1 MGNDRPRRGEKA
13 APHLAAEEL
22 GARYAVAKE
31 AVECLGFGMSVKEA
45 VQQARTAEP
54 GGRQVT
60 PQQVVQGAHDIISA
74 GPDED
79 MDVDMDGDGEPG
91 TGGDDHGPTTR

>member
-1 MGNDRPRRGEKA
+1 MGNDRPGRGEKA
-13 APHLAAEEL
+13 ASHLAAEEL
-22 GARYAVAKE
+22 GARYAVAKD
-31 AVECLGFGMSVKEA
+31 AVECLDFGMSVKEA

-54 GGRQVT
+54 AGRQVT

-79 MDVDMDGDGEPG
+79 MDMDVDEDVEPG
-91 TGGDDHGPTTR
+91 TGGDDHGPTTQ